1 MKADLILVIGFI
13 AAVCGLAGAVLGL
26 LNQRRAM
33 KMMVMA
39 EDAATVAQKI
49 SVNVDGN
56 LARMFARQDQL
67 SGILQDEGIAIP
79 PMPPESGRFVRV
91 D

>member
-1 MKADLILVIGFI
+1 VKGDLILIIGFI

-33 KMMVMA
+33 RMMVMA
-39 EDAATVAQKI
+39 EDAAKVAQKI

-67 SGILQDEGIAIP
+67 SGMLQDEGIAIP
-79 PMPPESGRFVRV
+79 PMPPEKTLLE
-91 D
+91 

>member
-1 MKADLILVIGFI
+1 VKADIILVIGFI
-13 AAVCGLAGAVLGL
+13 AAVCGLAGAVLGF

-39 EDAATVAQKI
+39 EDAAKVAQKI

-67 SGILQDEGIAIP
+67 SGILQDEGITVP
-79 PMPPESGRFVRV
+79 PMPDEAS
-91 D
+91 

>member
-39 EDAATVAQKI
+39 EDAATIAQKI

-79 PMPPESGRFVRV
+79 PMPPEKTLRE
-91 D
+91 

>member
-79 PMPPESGRFVRV
+79 PMPPEKTLRE
-91 D
+91 

>member
-39 EDAATVAQKI
+39 EDAATVAHKI

-79 PMPPESGRFVRV
+79 PMPPEKTLRE
-91 D
+91 

>member
-1 MKADLILVIGFI
+1 
-13 AAVCGLAGAVLGL
+13 
-26 LNQRRAM
+26 M

-79 PMPPESGRFVRV
+79 PMPPEKTLRE
-91 D
+91 